1 MTTPIKFFDGGL
13 TKEAKRVSIGIDQS
27 YTGFAFTAMDMDSG
41 EWMTTV
47 TKAPGTHVDRLYFIG
62 SSLEGTLNA
71 LSKNAEEVVVA
82 MEGYAYGSQMA
93 NMAGELGGL
102 VKIFVE

>member
-62 SSLEGTLNA
+62 GKETKQHHRKRNSFII
-71 LSKNAEEVVVA
+71 SK
-82 MEGYAYGSQMA
+82 
-93 NMAGELGGL
+93 
-102 VKIFVE
+102 